1 MDSWWAF
8 NETKLPT
15 KEEFYSNSNME
26 NITDADYKHAKNVWR
41 DFKSENLGDYHN
53 FVCSKW
59 SIIIGSYIWKLFLKE
74 GYWNK
79 LSWSC

>member
-1 MDSWWAF
+1 MDSWQAF
-8 NETKLPT
+8 NETKVPT

-53 FVCSKW
+53 FVCS
-59 SIIIGSYIWKLFLKE
+59 
-74 GYWNK
+74 N
-79 LSWSC
+79 